1 MKLPFEDSSFDAA
14 TMGYGLRNVA
24 DKLRGLAELHRVL
37 RPGRRV
43 AILVRG
49 HTLSIFV
56 YVAVA

>member
-14 TMGYGLRNVA
+14 TMGYGLRNVT
-24 DKLRGLAELHRVL
+24 DKLRALAELHRVL

-49 HTLSIFV
+49 HILSISV
-56 YVAVA
+56 YLAVA

>member
-24 DKLRGLAELHRVL
+24 DKLRALAELHRVL

-49 HTLSIFV
+49 HIL
-56 YVAVA
+56 

>member
-24 DKLRGLAELHRVL
+24 DKLRALAEVRRVL

-49 HTLSIFV
+49 HILSNSMC
-56 YVAVA
+56 VAVA